1 MRLIHKILFIV
12 CMVLAVGTAARAQ
25 QDTTS
30 AADRLN
36 VPQDSLLVVP
46 TDSAALATDSVPKKN
61 GLDAPVSYQATDSIV
76 MTAGNWAYL
85 FGEGDV
91 KYQNIELQSELI
103 EMNMDSS
110 IVYAKFGLDSI
121 GQEFGY
127 PLFKEGEQQYES
139 KTMRYNFGTKKGY
152 ITDVITQQGE
162 GYVTAGRTKKME
174 GDILNMVGGR
184 YTTCDE
190 HEHPHF
196 YIQMTKAKVRPNK
209 NIVTGPVYLVMEDV
223 PLYPIGLPF
232 CFFPFSS
239 TYSSGIIMPTFGDE
253 SSRGFFLR
261 DGGYYFALSDYMDL
275 AVLGEIY
282 TKGSWGLSAK
292 SNYKKRYK
300 YSGNFNASYL
310 VTKLGDKG
318 LPDYS
323 LSKDF
328 QVKIGRAHV

>member
-1 MRLIHKILFIV
+1 
-12 CMVLAVGTAARAQ
+12 
-25 QDTTS
+25 
-30 AADRLN
+30 
-36 VPQDSLLVVP
+36 
-46 TDSAALATDSVPKKN
+46 
-61 GLDAPVSYQATDSIV
+61 

-85 FGEGDV
+85 YGEGDV

-110 IVYAKFGLDSI
+110 IVFAKFGLDSI

-127 PLFKEGEQQYES
+127 PLFKEGDQQYES

-174 GDILNMVGGR
+174 GDILNMVGGK

-196 YIQMTKAKVRPNK
+196 YIQMTKAKVRPKK
-209 NIVTGPVYLVMEDV
+209 NDRNGSGSYLVPWRERAVVSDRV
-223 PLYPIGLPF
+223 TF

-253 SSRGFFLR
+253 STRGFFLR

-275 AVLGEIY
+275 ALLGEIY
-282 TKGSWGLSAK
+282 TKGSGDCRLSRLTVNVIN
-292 SNYKKRYK
+292 S
-300 YSGNFNASYL
+300 
-310 VTKLGDKG
+310 
-318 LPDYS
+318 
-323 LSKDF
+323 
-328 QVKIGRAHV
+328 RAVLMLLIW